1 MATEALGLALVA
13 GAVAAFNPCGF
24 ALLPAYLTLLV
35 ANPAAQPGQGGAT
48 AGLARAARFS
58 AGMTVGFVAV
68 FAVFGALV
76 APLAWS
82 IEKYLPVVTIVVGVL
97 LVVAGGWLLAGHTL
111 ALPALRRRGVAPAQS
126 WRSQVGYGISF
137 ALVSLSCTLGPFL
150 AVTGSALSAGGPAD
164 VVASFVVY
172 AVGMGA
178 VVTVLAAGVVLSSSV
193 AVRMRRAVPVINRL
207 SGLLLVVA
215 GAYVA
220 WYGWFE
226 LRVLAGATTRD
237 PVVTAALSLQ
247 GRLTRTVID
256 LGVAPVLG
264 AAIAVVAVGAS
275 LALRHRAGNKQV
287 PADAGARRDS
297 SA

>member
-1 MATEALGLALVA
+1 
-13 GAVAAFNPCGF
+13 
-24 ALLPAYLTLLV
+24 
-35 ANPAAQPGQGGAT
+35 
-48 AGLARAARFS
+48 
-58 AGMTVGFVAV
+58 MTVGFVAV

-76 APLAWS
+76 APLALS

-111 ALPALRRRGVAPAQS
+111 ALPALRRRGVAPSQS
-126 WRSQVGYGISF
+126 WPSQVGYGATF

-172 AVGMGA
+172 ALGMGA
-178 VVTVLAAGVVLSSSV
+178 VVTVLAAGAVLSSSV
-193 AVRMRRAVPVINRL
+193 AVRMRRAVPVISRL

-237 PVVTAALSLQ
+237 PVVTAALTLQ

-256 LGVAPVLG
+256 LGAAPLLG

-275 LALRHRAGNKQV
+275 LALRRRAENTEV
-287 PADAGARRDS
+287 PAGAGARRDS
-297 SA
+297 SS